1 MYDFVDKYKKWL
13 LIAVLILIVPPFA
26 LFGIDSYFRNAD
38 TGGALAKFGDQ
49 RISTLEYSQ
58 ALRQAQDRM
67 REMMQGKAD
76 PAVLNSPEVKES
88 VLNDLIEQRVTL
100 AHAFDAG
107 MTVSDAELQKIIV
120 GIEAFRDETG
130 KFSSERYRQLLSG
143 QGMTPVMFEN
153 QIRTSIVLE
162 QVRGAYA
169 GSGFV
174 PDTVVKRLLRIR
186 EQEREV
192 SQVVFNPADYLRQV
206 KISAEDVDKFY
217 QENKNDFLIPERVTL
232 EFLMLAQDALDR
244 LVQVSDDEVKQY
256 YQENIERFQSPEERS
271 ASHILI
277 AVPAEAG
284 AEEKKKAR
292 ALADDILGQVKAAPA
307 RFGELARRH
316 SSDPGSAERGGDLG
330 AFARG
335 MMVKEFDDAVF
346 SLKTGELAGPVETQ
360 YGYHIIRLD
369 EIKAVK
375 TTPLAEV
382 RTQIEEEIR
391 KPKAGKAFAEAAET
405 FNNTVYEQFDSL
417 QPAAD
422 ALKLT
427 IQKSDWISRAGG
439 NANPLF
445 NNEKLLEAIF
455 SEQVLKNKHN
465 TEAIEVQPNTLV
477 SARVVEYRPPETLP
491 FDEVREDVRQHLTA
505 QKAVE
510 MAEAEGRAALE
521 KLRKGESVKLAWTPP
536 RSVTL
541 QSRQGLHPEGAQAV
555 FGADVGKLPAYS
567 AVGAEQG
574 RYVLYRISKVKDV
587 TAVDPEQEKAL
598 GRQLSQMAGDEQFRA
613 YVSSLRERADVKVD
627 RKKLEAG
634 S

>member
-1 MYDFVDKYKKWL
+1 MYDFVNKYKKWL

-26 LFGIDSYFRNAD
+26 LFGIDSYFRNVDA
-38 TGGALAKFGDQ
+38 GGALAKFGDQ
-49 RISTLEYSQ
+49 RISSLEYSQ

-67 REMMQGKAD
+67 REMMQGNVD
-76 PAVLNSPEVKES
+76 PSMLNSPEVRES

-100 AHAFDAG
+100 AHAFGSG

-130 KFSSERYRQLLSG
+130 KFSAERYRQLLRG
-143 QGMTPVMFEN
+143 QGMTPVAFEN

-162 QVRGAYA
+162 QVRSTYS

-174 PDTVVKRLLRIR
+174 PDSVVERLLRIR

-192 SQVVFNPADYLRQV
+192 SQVVFSPADYLRKV

-232 EFLMLAQDALDR
+232 EFLVLAQDALDR
-244 LVQVSDDEVKQY
+244 LVQVSEDEITRY

-277 AVPAEAG
+277 AVAAEAS
-284 AEEKKKAR
+284 AEEKQKAK
-292 ALADDILGQVKAAPA
+292 ALADDIFGQVKTSPA
-307 RFGELARRH
+307 SFGELARRH
-316 SSDPGSAERGGDLG
+316 SNDPGSAERGGDLG
-330 AFARG
+330 AFTRG

-346 SLKTGELAGPVETQ
+346 SMKPGELAGPVQTQ

-369 EIKAVK
+369 EVKPVK

-382 RTQIEEEIR
+382 RAQIVEEIR
-391 KPKAGKAFAEAAET
+391 KPKSGKAFAEAADT

-417 QPAAD
+417 QPAAE

-427 IQKSDWISRAGG
+427 VQKSDWVSRAGG

-477 SARVVEYRPPETLP
+477 SARVIEYRPPETLP

-521 KLRKGESVKLAWTPP
+521 KLRKGEAVKLAWTPP

-555 FGADVGKLPAYS
+555 FGANVEKLPAYA
-567 AVGAEQG
+567 AVGADQG

-598 GRQLSQMAGDEQFRA
+598 GRQLAQMAGEEQFRA
-613 YVSSLRERADVKVD
+613 YVASLRERAEVKVD
-627 RKKLEAG
+627 RTKLDTG